1 MNTKANKQNF
11 VLSFR
16 FSKLVLMRT
25 ILNCWEIISHTGT
38 AKELSASDTKRLIL
52 TNRFGIIAVLFT
64 FPYILG
70 FFYYSYNTVALFSCF
85 CCIVYFSVPFF
96 NKFYLFTPS
105 KLVLYLGVLV
115 HQFVLA
121 SIFGESA
128 GIHYIYIALIL
139 LPIVLFDIKKQI
151 GWILFCIVITIFATL
166 LLYFSQFSLL
176 LDPEIPLSAK
186 ETMDILYKITTVIG
200 CFVILFSSIIV
211 ATETEKVLDDSNL
224 FLQYQMK
231 AIFDNSL
238 DAIFL
243 SESNVNQIIKVNYRA
258 QELFEVDSEQ
268 DLIGKTGL
276 DLHKNRPSEN
286 EINQIRSELLES
298 GSYHGEV
305 LYKTGKGNEFW
316 GSIAVKTININS
328 KSYFSVRI
336 TDITAKYELN
346 AKIKSSLHEKEILL
360 AEIHHRV
367 KNNLAVISGLLGLQ
381 STHIENAGAKK
392 AFEECRNRIHTMA
405 LIHDKL
411 YHNETLSKIDFGEYL
426 NDLVRH
432 IKNSYNPTV
441 SEIEFSVTCNEMH
454 LDIGLAVP
462 CGLILNE
469 LMSNA
474 HKHAFKGKEKGK
486 IEIVC
491 SSTDKNFTLMV
502 CDDGVGFDMEKA
514 LIEPRS
520 LGLTLVKALV
530 GQINGDIKTTFN
542 EGTAFYV
549 SFEV

>member
-1 MNTKANKQNF
+1 
-11 VLSFR
+11 
-16 FSKLVLMRT
+16 MRA
-25 ILNCWEIISHTGT
+25 ILNLWGMISHTGT
-38 AKELSASDTKRLIL
+38 AKELNASDTKRLIL
-52 TNRFGIIAVLFT
+52 TNRFGIIAVFFT

-70 FFYYSYNTVALFSCF
+70 FFYYGYTIVALFSCL
-85 CCIVYFSVPFF
+85 CCIVYFSVPLF
-96 NKFYLFTPS
+96 NRFHLYITS

-128 GIHYIYIALIL
+128 GIHYMYIALIL

-166 LLYFSQFSLL
+166 LLYFTEFSLL
-176 LDPEIPLSAK
+176 LDPAIPLSAK
-186 ETMDILYKITTVIG
+186 EIVDIAYKITTVIG

-211 ATETEKVLDDSNL
+211 ASETEKVLDDSNL
-224 FLQYQMK
+224 FLQFQMK
-231 AIFDNSL
+231 AIFDNSH

-243 SESNVNQIIKVNYRA
+243 AESDVNEIVKVNYRA
-258 QELFEVDSEQ
+258 QELFEVNSEQ
-268 DLIGKTGL
+268 ELIGKTGL
-276 DLHKNRPSEN
+276 DFHKNRPSEK
-286 EINQIRSELLES
+286 EINQIRSVLRDS

-316 GSIAVKTININS
+316 GSTAIKTININS
-328 KSYFSVRI
+328 KNYFAVRI
-336 TDITAKYELN
+336 TDITARQEFN

-381 STHIENAGAKK
+381 STYIENEDAKR
-392 AFEECRNRIHTMA
+392 AFEECRNRIQTMA
-405 LIHDKL
+405 LLHDKL
-411 YHNETLSKIDFGEYL
+411 YHNETLSKVDFGEYV

-432 IKNSYNPTV
+432 IRKSYNPTV
-441 SEIEFSVTCNEMH
+441 SEIEFTVTCNDIH

-486 IEIVC
+486 INIVC
-491 SSTDKNFTLMV
+491 SNTGNIFNLMV
-502 CDDGVGFDMEKA
+502 SDDGLGFDMERA
-514 LIEPRS
+514 LIEPKS

-530 GQINGDIKTTFN
+530 GQINGNIKTTFN
-542 EGTAFYV
+542 EGTAFYI

>member
-1 MNTKANKQNF
+1 MKA
-11 VLSFR
+11 
-16 FSKLVLMRT
+16 
-25 ILNCWEIISHTGT
+25 ILNLWEIISHTGT
-38 AKELSASDTKRLIL
+38 VKELSASDTKRLIL
-52 TNRFGIIAVLFT
+52 TNRFGIIAVFFT

-70 FFYYSYNTVALFSCF
+70 FFYGGYYMVALFSCL
-85 CCIVYFSVPFF
+85 CCIIYFSVPFF
-96 NKFYLFTPS
+96 NTFYLYTTS

-128 GIHYIYIALIL
+128 GIHYMYIALIL

-151 GWILFCIVITIFATL
+151 GLILFCIVITIFATL
-166 LLYFSQFSLL
+166 VLYFTQFSLL
-176 LDPEIPLSAK
+176 LDPSIPFSAK

-211 ATETEKVLDDSNL
+211 ATETEKFLDDSNL

-231 AIFDNSL
+231 AIFDNSH

-243 SESNVNQIIKVNYRA
+243 VESDVNEIIKVNYRA

-268 DLIGKTGL
+268 DLIGKIGL
-276 DLHKNRPSEN
+276 DLHKNKPTEK
-286 EINQIRSELLES
+286 EINQIRSTLLES

-305 LYKTGKGNEFW
+305 SYKTGKGNEFW

-328 KSYFSVRI
+328 KSYFTVRI
-336 TDITAKYELN
+336 TDITERYELN
-346 AKIKSSLHEKEILL
+346 AKIKSSLLEKETLL

-381 STHIENAGAKK
+381 SSYIENADAKK
-392 AFEECRNRIHTMA
+392 AFEECRNRIQTMA

-411 YHNETLSKIDFGEYL
+411 YHNETLSKIDFCEYI

-432 IKNSYNPTV
+432 IKNSYNPAV
-441 SEIEFSVTCNEMH
+441 SEIEFSVMCHETY

-469 LMSNA
+469 LISNA
-474 HKHAFKGKEKGK
+474 YKHAFKGKQKGK
-486 IEIVC
+486 IKIVC

-502 CDDGVGFDMEKA
+502 SDDGLGFDMEKA

-520 LGLTLVKALV
+520 LGLTLVKTLV

-542 EGTAFYV
+542 EGTAFYI
-549 SFEV
+549 SFVI

>member
-1 MNTKANKQNF
+1 MKA
-11 VLSFR
+11 
-16 FSKLVLMRT
+16 
-25 ILNCWEIISHTGT
+25 ILNLWEIISQTGT
-38 AKELSASDTKRLIL
+38 AKELDASDTKRLIL
-52 TNRFGIIAVLFT
+52 TNRFGIISVLFT

-70 FFYYSYNTVALFSCF
+70 FFYSGYNMVALFSCL
-85 CCIVYFSVPFF
+85 CCIVYFSVPFINRF
-96 NKFYLFTPS
+96 SLYTAS
-105 KLVLYLGVLV
+105 KLTLYLGVLV

-121 SIFGESA
+121 SIFGEKA

-151 GWILFCIVITIFATL
+151 GWILFCIIITIFATL
-166 LLYFSQFSLL
+166 LLYFTRFSLFS
-176 LDPEIPLSAK
+176 DPFIPISIK
-186 ETMDILYKITTVIG
+186 ETLDIAYKITTVIG

-211 ATETEKVLDDSNL
+211 ASETEKVLDDTNL

-231 AIFDNSL
+231 AIFDNSH
-238 DAIFL
+238 DALFL
-243 SESNVNQIIKVNYRA
+243 SESDVNAIVKVNYRA
-258 QELFEVDSEQ
+258 QELFEVNSEQ

-276 DLHKNRPSEN
+276 DLHKNKPSEK
-286 EINQIRSELLES
+286 EIDQIRSVLRNS
-298 GSYHGEV
+298 GNYHGEV
-305 LYKTGKGNEFW
+305 LYKTAKGNEFW
-316 GSIAVKTININS
+316 GSTAIKTININS
-328 KSYFSVRI
+328 KSYFAVRI
-336 TDITAKYELN
+336 TDITARQEFN
-346 AKIKSSLHEKEILL
+346 AKIKSSLQEKEILL

-381 STHIENAGAKK
+381 SSYIENEDAKK
-392 AFEECRNRIHTMA
+392 AFEECRNRIQTMA

-411 YHNETLSKIDFGEYL
+411 YHNETLSKVDFCEYI
-426 NDLVRH
+426 NDLIRH

-441 SEIEFSVTCNEMH
+441 SEIEFSVTCNEIH

-486 IEIVC
+486 INIVC
-491 SSTDKNFTLMV
+491 SNTGKNFSLMV
-502 CDDGVGFDMEKA
+502 SDDGVGFDMEKA

-530 GQINGDIKTTFN
+530 GQINGNIKTTFN
-542 EGTAFYV
+542 EGTAFYI
-549 SFEV
+549 SFEI